1 MITLK
6 KNITCDKIAI
16 VDGRVGK
23 EIEDFFVNNN
33 IEVIKIK
40 NILGA
45 RPETACH
52 PDIFFHVLSNKRLV
66 CAPQVADLRN
76 ICDILTARGFEIIY
90 GKSVIDEHYS

>member
-33 IEVIKIK
+33 IEVIKVK
-40 NILGA
+40 DILGA

-52 PDIFFHVLSNKRLV
+52 PDIFFHVLMLCKNEYCS
-66 CAPQVADLRN
+66 LRGMPRS
-76 ICDILTARGFEIIY
+76 TQ
-90 GKSVIDEHYS
+90 K